1 MLTSSIRD
9 VVRHPPFRMQKTPKG
24 TFTVTDRIK
33 RVPFPSVTDAK
44 GPLPTVGIWRSRSE
58 TVLALQVLVYYL
70 LYGNRHYSAEVPDGS
85 TGGLLKTTRGKRT
98 TTTKAK
104 FEREVIQT
112 KHIITYFF
120 VNTRYISSSCLPW
133 SVFGSSLLTMLTLAN
148 IS

>member
-1 MLTSSIRD
+1 MHHLNNFLFCFSYL
-9 VVRHPPFRMQKTPKG
+9 
-24 TFTVTDRIK
+24 
-33 RVPFPSVTDAK
+33 DA
-44 GPLPTVGIWRSRSE
+44 SF
-58 TVLALQVLVYYL
+58 VLKLYMNALSLQCTALQVLVYYL

-85 TGGLLKTTRGKRT
+85 TGRLLKTTRGKRT

-120 VNTRYISSSCLPW
+120 VNTRYISGSCLPW